1 MNRLIIIAFFS
12 ACAFISNAQ
21 RNPLNW
27 DHENLIRGGVKG
39 GVNLNKVQGKS
50 FKQGFN
56 YNFQAGAFL
65 QINFSRRFGL
75 QPEVNFVQTTA
86 EFSSDGT
93 DIYDDLFLDGQQK
106 KSKLSYLEVPL
117 LLNYNLGPSRR
128 VKLQAGPSYGGLL
141 KQTTDSLK
149 AGAKIYKNGEWSAIG
164 GLWIQLPLINL
175 GARYKLGLSNVNAI
189 DDRQT
194 WKNQA
199 IQIFIGLTF

>member
-1 MNRLIIIAFFS
+1 MNKLIIVVIFCTCFS
-12 ACAFISNAQ
+12 FISTAQ
-21 RNPLNW
+21 RNPLSW
-27 DHENLIRGGVKG
+27 DHENLIRAGVKG

-65 QINFSRRFGL
+65 QVNFSKRFGL
-75 QPEVNFVQTTA
+75 QPEVNFVQSTA

-149 AGAKIYKNGEWSAIG
+149 AGAKIYKN
-164 GLWIQLPLINL
+164 
-175 GARYKLGLSNVNAI
+175 
-189 DDRQT
+189 
-194 WKNQA
+194 
-199 IQIFIGLTF
+199 